1 VDRELKLDANE
12 GKIEPDDIFV
22 LVTDGV
28 TGVCTDAE
36 IAEAIAGKNLEEAA
50 DDIVRRCLERGAPD
64 NLSLL
69 LVERLKD

>member
-1 VDRELKLDANE
+1 
-12 GKIEPDDIFV
+12 
-22 LVTDGV
+22 V

-36 IAEAIAGKNLEEAA
+36 IAEAIAGKDFEGAA